1 LVEVEANV
9 EREENEVRV
18 EFEKR
23 PMVELPKSEGVCVD
37 EELETPVNVEKADE
51 LLEGVDVSVSED
63 ADKEDDKVSDSAEVV
78 DDGAPSVRSGSRP
91 ERDTLGNASPM
102 AVRAAVTTAGKAGV
116 GGATES
122 EVRVSTLVT
131 APVAS
136 M

>member
-1 LVEVEANV
+1 LSQSHA
-9 EREENEVRV
+9 
-18 EFEKR
+18 
-23 PMVELPKSEGVCVD
+23 LD